1 MRVMIIEKRMVV
13 MAKAFWKVCRKLA
26 NEERL
31 DVLRRVLISPV
42 EEGLSVGQV
51 SDMVRLGQPATSTY
65 LAQLQNEC
73 GLVASTRD
81 GKYCLYRA
89 MPDKTDT
96 RLMTLFTALKK
107 FFRDESAGFVFVNGR
122 RPKPPK
128 FLSVLPALA
137 NEARVRLLQNVRT
150 EKRTD
155 KPRLMK
161 ATGLTELN
169 VRRHVACLSDCGLV
183 EIKGSEIV
191 WREPSD
197 PLSQLFIQLS
207 LS

>member
-1 MRVMIIEKRMVV
+1 

-31 DVLRRVLISPV
+31 DVLRRVMISSF

-73 GLVASTRD
+73 GLLASTRD

-96 RLMTLFTALKK
+96 RLMTLFTALQK

-137 NEARVRLLQNVRT
+137 NEARVRLLQIVRT

-169 VRRHVACLSDCGLV
+169 VRRHVACLVDCGLA
-183 EIKGSEIV
+183 EINGSEIV

>member
-1 MRVMIIEKRMVV
+1 

-31 DVLRRVLISPV
+31 DVLRRVMISSTK
-42 EEGLSVGQV
+42 EGLSVGQV

-65 LAQLQNEC
+65 LAQLQNDC

-89 MPDKTDT
+89 EPDPTDERLT
-96 RLMTLFTALKK
+96 RLCAALQK
-107 FFRDESAGFVFVNGR
+107 FFRDESADFVFVNGR
-122 RPKPPK
+122 RPKPPP
-128 FLSVLPALA
+128 FLSILPALA
-137 NEARVRLLQNVRT
+137 NEARVRLLQIVRT

-169 VRRHVACLSDCGLV
+169 VRRHVACLSDCGLA
-183 EIKGSEIV
+183 EISGSEIV

-197 PLSQLFIQLS
+197 PLSRLFIQLS

>member
-1 MRVMIIEKRMVV
+1 

-31 DVLRRVLISPV
+31 DVLRRVMISPTK
-42 EEGLSVGQV
+42 EGLSVGQV

-65 LAQLQNEC
+65 LAQLQNDC

-81 GKYCLYRA
+81 GKYCLYRVE
-89 MPDKTDT
+89 PDPTDERLT
-96 RLMTLFTALKK
+96 RLCAALQK

-128 FLSVLPALA
+128 FLSVLPAIA
-137 NEARVRLLQNVRT
+137 NEARVRLLQIVRA

-169 VRRHVACLSDCGLV
+169 VRRHVACLSDCGLA
-183 EIKGSEIV
+183 EISVSEVV

-197 PLSQLFIQLS
+197 PLSSLFIQLS